1 MQTVGT
7 GVANAG
13 VTLDGM
19 RNARMAAM
27 NEATSWNSQQTSDG
41 SKIDVKQA
49 GISAAL
55 SYLGQSAKQQ
65 GQDRAYTAFT
75 GQKAERENVGNI
87 SFGKI
92 GQTYTDE
99 RGDQKTVTA
108 GMAKEKNKEAASNIG
123 KDVVAKM
130 TKPVEDGALTT
141 KEEEMRRNSMPPDD
155 QDSILNK

>member
-19 RNARMAAM
+19 RNARMSAM
-27 NEATSWNSQQTSDG
+27 NAANDWNSKQTSDD

-49 GISAAL
+49 GRKAAR
-55 SYLGQSAKQQ
+55 SYLAQSAKQQ
-65 GQDRAYTAFT
+65 AIDRAYTAFT
-75 GQKAERENVGNI
+75 GQKAERNDKDNI
-87 SFGKI
+87 TFGKI
-92 GQTYTDE
+92 GETYIDE
-99 RGDQKTVTA
+99 EGQQKTMSWGEV
-108 GMAKEKNKEAASNIG
+108 KEKNREAASNIG
-123 KDVVAKM
+123 KDIVAKM